1 MMHPPIYIVAL
12 FLLLLVLALSIYIE
26 TARKPIPAY
35 IFESLDILKPLCF
48 LALTASFAL
57 YCFND

>member
-1 MMHPPIYIVAL
+1 MMHLTIYIVAI

-35 IFESLDILKPLCF
+35 IFESLGILKLLCF
-48 LALTASFAL
+48 LALTTSFAL
-57 YCFND
+57 YCFKD